1 MQEILGTEL
10 EVGEEYY
17 VETQFIIVYRGE
29 KKWRTQEKYSAIYYG
44 PFDQNQGGFIAKQ
57 IYRGRN
63 IVDKMYYH
71 PLTYSTDPNTT
82 EENRTR
88 FYRKTDTQ
96 KTQERRDNLQKRQA
110 LARTLEQLPIHQY
123 VDKDGQPPFSKG
135 PDGQSYFHV
144 GGAAE
149 MQEILGTDLVVGEEY
164 YVLKQE
170 KNPHFSVDGQWEN
183 RVKYSGTYTGQ
194 FSPFQQRFIVIRQF
208 SGNLLLPGP
217 QYETTT
223 YKTPTTVNE
232 NFRTLFYKKTD
243 TQKNQER
250 RDNLQK
256 RQALA
261 QTVEQLP
268 IHQYVGEDGQPQF
281 ARSPDGISYLGA
293 GGRRKR
299 TLRRASKSKKRR
311 SAARSKKRRARANKR
326 KKTRRTKR

>member
-96 KTQERRDNLQKRQA
+96 K
-110 LARTLEQLPIHQY
+110 
-123 VDKDGQPPFSKG
+123 
-135 PDGQSYFHV
+135 
-144 GGAAE
+144 
-149 MQEILGTDLVVGEEY
+149 
-164 YVLKQE
+164 
-170 KNPHFSVDGQWEN
+170 
-183 RVKYSGTYTGQ
+183 
-194 FSPFQQRFIVIRQF
+194 
-208 SGNLLLPGP
+208 
-217 QYETTT
+217 
-223 YKTPTTVNE
+223 
-232 NFRTLFYKKTD
+232 
-243 TQKNQER
+243 NQER

>member
-17 VETQFIIVYRGE
+17 VLR
-29 KKWRTQEKYSAIYYG
+29 
-44 PFDQNQGGFIAKQ
+44 
-57 IYRGRN
+57 
-63 IVDKMYYH
+63 
-71 PLTYSTDPNTT
+71 
-82 EENRTR
+82 
-88 FYRKTDTQ
+88 
-96 KTQERRDNLQKRQA
+96 
-110 LARTLEQLPIHQY
+110 
-123 VDKDGQPPFSKG
+123 
-135 PDGQSYFHV
+135 
-144 GGAAE
+144 
-149 MQEILGTDLVVGEEY
+149 
-164 YVLKQE
+164 QE
-170 KNPHFSVDGQWEN
+170 KNPNFSVDGRWEN
-183 RVKYSGTYTGQ
+183 RVKYSGTYTGR

-208 SGNLLLPGP
+208 SGNRLIPGP

-256 RQALA
+256 RKALA
-261 QTVEQLP
+261 QMVGQLP
-268 IHQYVGEDGQPQF
+268 IHQYVGKDGQPQF
-281 ARSPDGISYLGA
+281 AKGPDGESYFPD

-299 TLRRASKSKKRR
+299 TLRRASRSRKRR